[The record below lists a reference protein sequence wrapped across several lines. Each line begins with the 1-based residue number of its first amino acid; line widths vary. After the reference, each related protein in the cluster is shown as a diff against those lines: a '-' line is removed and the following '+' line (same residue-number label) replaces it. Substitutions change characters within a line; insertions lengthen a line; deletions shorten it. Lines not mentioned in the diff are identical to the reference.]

1 MTKVRRLRHWKQR
14 FDKDAA
20 FIWRQARMFNGVMT
34 VPGELVPDEVLKDRN
49 KLKRLWEASC
59 IELAEFD
66 DISNSL
72 TGERRSASKKEE
84 VPAGAVDPETLLEKD
99 GRKWKVKGSE
109 ASFGTKKAALE
120 AAQAIVDKEAAD
132 KAAAEKATAEKEA
145 ADKLAAEQAAA
156 AAEAGQQTETT
167 EVTDG
172 AQADTSTEPKGEIDP
187 LDA

>member
-20 FIWRQARMFNGVMT
+20 FVWRQARMFNGVMT

-109 ASFGTKKAALE
+109 ASFGTKKAAIE
-120 AAQAIVDKEAAD
+120 AAQAIIDKEAAD
-132 KAAAEKATAEKEA
+132 KAAAEKEEAE
-145 ADKLAAEQAAA
+145 KLAAEQAAA
-156 AAEAGQQTETT
+156 DEQAKTAEN
-167 EVTDG
+167 G
-172 AQADTSTEPKGEIDP
+172 AQAEPKGEIDP

>member
-1 MTKVRRLRHWKQR
+1 MTKIRRLRHWKQR

-59 IELAEFD
+59 IELAEFTD
-66 DISNSL
+66 MSNSL
-72 TGERRSASKKEE
+72 IGERRVVSYVPKNVDELVSKSE
-84 VPAGAVDPETLLEKD
+84 D
-99 GRKWKVKGSE
+99 GKKWLVKGLDDT
-109 ASFGTKKAALE
+109 FRTKKAATE

-132 KAAAEKATAEKEA
+132 AAAAEKAEADRLEAEQAER
-145 ADKLAAEQAAA
+145 DKLAAEQQEKLE
-156 AAEAGQQTETT
+156 AEQQEKLEGEQTE
-167 EVTDG
+167 G
-172 AQADTSTEPKGEIDP
+172 EPKGEIDP